1 MEREEPL
8 LQPAA
13 EEQGDDLPDTNPE
26 EPEAADPNPE
36 EPEAAVAQDQ
46 K

>member
-8 LQPAA
+8 LQPAVD
-13 EEQGDDLPDTNPE
+13 EQTDDLPDPNPE

-36 EPEAAVAQDQ
+36 EPEAAAAQDQ